1 MLTPDYLTHV
11 SEGAEAI
18 AARLHTD
25 VTKRIT
31 RRIVARQNRG
41 DDYLLTSADKWQIE
55 TLMDAGYLRDDIMK
69 DIANATGLQLS
80 EIRDAFEDAGI
91 KSTGYDDRAYKAAG
105 LDPLPFKQSPY
116 MQRLM
121 QRNYE
126 ATAGLWQNYTGTF
139 ADAAQQ
145 TFVNAMD
152 DIYTKVASGSMSYTQ
167 AYQEAIDDLAANG
180 VDLLTEKGQKYVLY
194 KSGHRD
200 TIETAALRCVR
211 TGVSQ
216 MAAQVTEARM
226 DEMGVDLVI
235 VSSHMGARP
244 DHAVWQGGIYS
255 RSGLDKK
262 YPNFREST
270 GYGTGAGLCGWNC
283 RHQFSPYFEGMDNP
297 FPEIDE
303 EENAEAY
310 ELTQQQ
316 RKMERTIRKTKRMA
330 EVYADTAQAETD
342 PAEKERYQSA
352 ADRAKELLKRQM
364 EGYSTFCDK
373 NDLRPLP
380 ERLRI
385 ARASRAT
392 GNTNLTKIE
401 TQKHEEDKTQQ
412 NIPQNAPKP
421 IKKLK
426 DSAPMLWKK
435 LDKQAKAEYSDMVD
449 YNPSPQIP
457 AMYERY
463 YPKLTKVVKKK
474 GGGKFCGADDSIEI
488 DYREG
493 WKGISRYETIAHES
507 GHAFDKYIVQDLPSL
522 TFREQEAIREAY
534 RRTFSYNSTLPDVFF
549 GKVASR
555 SDQFLEAVR
564 QDRAAILGKYNNGE
578 FLGDL
583 LDMRDH
589 HASNGVQDFLDGIIG
604 REQLP
609 TDWGRGNAY
618 YNRKWA
624 HTTHSNPNLAFA
636 YADVYADL
644 GVIPTSDTALAKQ
657 EMRIYDSSSELWANI
672 AAAVTT
678 GGEAFTYVAKYC
690 PHSLRAFL
698 TITGGIL

>member
-91 KSTGYDDRAYKAAG
+91 KSTGYDDRVYKAAG

-126 ATAGLWQNYTGTF
+126 ATAGLWQNYTGTL

-145 TFVNAMD
+145 TFINAMD
-152 DIYTKVASGSMSYTQ
+152 DIYTNVASGSMSYTQ

-255 RSGLDKK
+255 LSGLDKK

-316 RKMERTIRKTKRMA
+316 RKMERTIRKIKRMA

-342 PAEKERYQSA
+342 PQEKERYQNA

-364 EGYSTFCDK
+364 EGYSAFCDK

-392 GNTNLTKIE
+392 GNTNLKQIE
-401 TQKHEEDKTQQ
+401 VNSKQEQAQRRPEERTLKRVTTDFTSAKTIDDAQTYAQ
-412 NIPQNAPKP
+412 RFVTGYKSKYSGNVSYKGASLDFANTANSVFDRVFASYEIEPLRNITPMNMRESRWKGTTADAAYQWIQGGDFFFNPKYFKG
-421 IKKLK
+421 KKELEAHIAEGK
-426 DSAPMLWKK
+426 AL
-435 LDKQAKAEYSDMVD
+435 LQTVLEKAEDFINSGRARPEQVNYLKALLQSRRQCVAQTYD
-449 YNPSPQIP
+449 Y
-457 AMYERY
+457 
-463 YPKLTKVVKKK
+463 
-474 GGGKFCGADDSIEI
+474 IE
-488 DYREG
+488 
-493 WKGISRYETIAHES
+493 STVAHECGHMLDDKILRKAMNAAGIDIEASMKKYASKIS
-507 GHAFDKYIVQDLPSL
+507 GYAVSSRNEYIAESFCAFW
-522 TFREQEAIREAY
+522 
-534 RRTFSYNSTLPDVFF
+534 
-549 GKVASR
+549 
-555 SDQFLEAVR
+555 
-564 QDRAAILGKYNNGE
+564 NGE
-578 FLGDL
+578 TDI
-583 LDMRDH
+583 LDPEIVSIFEGM
-589 HASNGVQDFLDGIIG
+589 
-604 REQLP
+604 
-609 TDWGRGNAY
+609 
-618 YNRKWA
+618 K
-624 HTTHSNPNLAFA
+624 
-636 YADVYADL
+636 
-644 GVIPTSDTALAKQ
+644 KQ
-657 EMRIYDSSSELWANI
+657 
-672 AAAVTT
+672 
-678 GGEAFTYVAKYC
+678 
-690 PHSLRAFL
+690 
-698 TITGGIL
+698 